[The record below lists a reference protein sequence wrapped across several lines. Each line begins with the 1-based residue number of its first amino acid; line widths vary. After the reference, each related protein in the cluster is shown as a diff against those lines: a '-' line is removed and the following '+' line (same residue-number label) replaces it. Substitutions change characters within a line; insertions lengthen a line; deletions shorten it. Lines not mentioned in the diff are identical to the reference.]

1 MMKTASHVQKD
12 APGREKGESSSVYVF
27 DTHVKLESAIRSL
40 SESGFDVKKLSMIGK
55 GYRSE
60 EHPVGF
66 YTADNRIQAWG
77 GLSAFWGDM
86 WGLLLAPAIFW
97 LPGFGLM
104 AMAGPVVSALV
115 GQSKGA
121 AVVDGVSALCAALT
135 QSGVPKDQLTK
146 YEAAL
151 RADKYVLMVHGNAAR
166 LAKARS
172 VLAGHKVVEAV

>member
-1 MMKTASHVQKD
+1 MMKTAAQVQKD
-12 APGREKGESSSVYVF
+12 SPGREKRESSSVYVF

-60 EHPVGF
+60 ARPVGF

-77 GLSAFWGDM
+77 GISAFWGDM
-86 WGLLLAPAIFW
+86 WGLLLAPAVFW

-115 GQSKGA
+115 GKSNGA
-121 AVVDGVSALCAALT
+121 GVVDGVSALCGALT
-135 QSGVPKDQLTK
+135 QSGVPTNQVAK

-151 RADKYVLMVHGNAAR
+151 KADKYVLMVHGNAAEV
-166 LAKARS
+166 AKAHS
-172 VLAGHKVVEAV
+172 VLARHTVVEAA